1 MIWHSG
7 SKVLSAFFIAASG
20 SEYSSLLPF
29 QVPAI
34 QSKSI
39 RSAKMK
45 ADKNHI
51 TIRNSVRVYDGGKSL
66 EKSADRYSLVLLFP
80 TKSLQQKYA
89 SRGWIIGCNC
99 SSDCMLIADSM
110 EIPAGTVINGNSFHL
125 GRRIEQ
131 SSLPK
136 PMRQWVS
143 LISQLWNVWLQ
154 NEDDESWMRLRR
166 TLGK

>member
-20 SEYSSLLPF
+20 SKYFPLLPF
-29 QVPAI
+29 QVPAV
-34 QSKSI
+34 QDKFF

-45 ADKNHI
+45 ADKSSI
-51 TIRNSVRVYDGGKSL
+51 SIRNTVRVYDGGKSF

-80 TKSLQQKYA
+80 SKKYS
-89 SRGWIIGCNC
+89 SRGWMIGCNC
-99 SSDCMLIADSM
+99 SSDCMLIANSM

-136 PMRQWVS
+136 PMRPWVS
-143 LISQLWNVWLQ
+143 MISELWNVWLE
-154 NEDDESWMRLRR
+154 NEDDNSWMRLKR